1 MMMKARGTT
10 AKRIRRKLSVRKQ
23 EQHQRAGRE
32 ARARAVRDNLRGL
45 AADLRELQEIQTVA
59 LTPETMAEL
68 EARGISREVLEQ
80 MRQAGMHWNPVR
92 ASFEGAWEAA

>member
-1 MMMKARGTT
+1 MGTKD
-10 AKRIRRKLSVRKQ
+10 KRLQRKLAREKQ
-23 EQHQRAGRE
+23 EQRQRE
-32 ARARAVRDNLRGL
+32 AQARAARANLRGL
-45 AADLRELQEIQTVA
+45 AADLNELQEIQTVA